1 MSLIYG
7 IAGRYHITVPVAA
20 YNIIN
25 TTQQLFYSII
35 VICKTSVIIIS
46 ITRRNRAYITIRIVA
61 DDFLSF
67 LISLAG
73 GYCRQHEA
81 GTYQHNKC
89 F

>member
-1 MSLIYG
+1 MDLHRTFQIQISSKMSLIYG

-46 ITRRNRAYITIRIVA
+46 ITRRNRAYITSA
-61 DDFLSF
+61 
-67 LISLAG
+67 
-73 GYCRQHEA
+73 
-81 GTYQHNKC
+81 
-89 F
+89 